1 MKLDGH
7 PCLVV
12 GGGGIA
18 YQKIQQLID
27 SKAHVTVIAPK
38 IHTFIQSLPVE
49 IKKRDYKNDDVAKY
63 QLIIAATDYKQ
74 VNRQIYHD
82 ANKRGIPV
90 NVVDDPE
97 LCSFYM
103 GSVYKDGDL
112 KIAIST
118 NGKCPSFGRFLRDH
132 IQNISRGLWGRSLD
146 QLALKR
152 EQIIQALFSYS
163 KKKELLERFI
173 KQKYQNIKKTKSN
186 RGKVFL
192 VGAGPGDPELITARG
207 LRAIQDANVIVH
219 DALVHPHLVFEINPL
234 AEKIFVGKRGDKHSV
249 SQKVIE
255 TLLVEEAKKGRTV
268 VRLKGGDP
276 FIFGRGGEEA
286 ISLAEAGIV
295 FEVVPGVTAGIGAAA
310 GFGIPLTYRGQ
321 VNSTLF
327 ITGHQCDNGDSHDW
341 ETLAKLDTTLV
352 FYMGMNRIKEIVR
365 GLVINGKP
373 DDTPVAIVQNA
384 TMVNQAIVTSKLK
397 NINKDIEKIRLNN
410 PSVII
415 IGDVV
420 NQYSKLR
427 GCLDY
432 LPSQMVEPLGE
443 LGFDLWKN
451 QAVTA

>member
-1 MKLDGH
+1 MKLDNQ

-12 GGGGIA
+12 GGGKIA
-18 YQKIQQLID
+18 FQKIKQLLD
-27 SKAHVTVIAPK
+27 SQAHVTVIAPR
-38 IHTFIQSLPVE
+38 IHTFIKSLPVK
-49 IKKRDYKNDDVAKY
+49 IKKRKYKSEDVTKY

-74 VNRQIYHD
+74 VNRKIYHD
-82 ANKRGIPV
+82 ANKKNIPI
-90 NVVDDPE
+90 NVVDHPE

-103 GSVYKDGDL
+103 GSVYKDGDV

-118 NGKCPSFGRFLRDH
+118 NGKCPSFGKFLRDH
-132 IQNISRGLWGRSLD
+132 IQNISSGLWGRSLD

-152 EQIIQALFSYS
+152 EKIIQVLSSYS
-163 KKKELLERFI
+163 KKKEVMDHFI
-173 KQKYQNIKKTKSN
+173 KRNYQNITKTKSN

-219 DALVHPHLVFEINPL
+219 DALVHPHLVFEINPF

-249 SQKVIE
+249 TQEDIH
-255 TLLVEEAKKGRTV
+255 TLLIEEANKGRII

-286 ISLAEAGIV
+286 MSLAEAGTV
-295 FEVVPGVTAGIGAAA
+295 FEVIPGVTAGIGAAA

-327 ITGHQCDNGDSHDW
+327 ITGHQCSNGDPHDW
-341 ETLAKLDTTLV
+341 KTLVELDTTLV
-352 FYMGMNRIKEIVR
+352 FYMGMKRIREIVR
-365 GLVINGKP
+365 GLILNGKSE
-373 DDTPVAIVQNA
+373 DTPIAIVQNA
-384 TMVNQAIVTSKLK
+384 TMVNQAIVTSTLK
-397 NINKDIEKIRLNN
+397 NIYKDIKKVRSNN
-410 PSVII
+410 PSIII
-415 IGDVV
+415 IGEVV
-420 NQYSKLR
+420 NHYRKLKR
-427 GCLDY
+427 CLDSM
-432 LPSQMVEPLGE
+432 PSQMVEPLGD